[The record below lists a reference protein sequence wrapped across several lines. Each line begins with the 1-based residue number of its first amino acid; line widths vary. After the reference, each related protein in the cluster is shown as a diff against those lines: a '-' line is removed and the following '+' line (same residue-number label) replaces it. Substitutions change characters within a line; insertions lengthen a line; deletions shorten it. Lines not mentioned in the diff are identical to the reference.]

1 MNKQVLSFESQV
13 ILPFFPF
20 PKAVSNKY
28 KEKDRLQKEAFHEPF
43 FFLYMDVPLWT
54 NSLSCIIYNVLLLY
68 SFRSAFFLFYQ
79 IPRSLVAFIRAIALE
94 RACLE
99 I

>member
-1 MNKQVLSFESQV
+1 MPFESQV
-13 ILPFFPF
+13 IPPFFTF
-20 PKAVSNKY
+20 LKAVSSKY
-28 KEKDRLQKEAFHEPF
+28 KEKDRLQKEAFHGPF
-43 FFLYMDVPLWT
+43 FPVMDVPLWT
-54 NSLSCIIYNVLLLY
+54 NSL
-68 SFRSAFFLFYQ
+68 FLFYQ